1 MPRTNA
7 LSTRRTLPLAFLL
20 LFWWSI
26 LALTGS
32 LRAAVPMDI
41 QRIKARGALIVALP
55 SFDAPPFFYSEG
67 TTLRGLDIELAHGL
81 AEALEVPL
89 RFDRR
94 APTFNAV
101 IDEIAK
107 GEADVAVCKLSRTL
121 ARATRIRFSTPYLTF
136 HHALAINRL
145 RFADLAHGR
154 ELAAVIRHFT
164 GSIGVIEQSSFADF
178 AALNFPK
185 AKLVRFRDWNAVV
198 GALKRGDITAAYRD
212 EFEINCLLKSDPRMA
227 LTLRSVTLT
236 DTEDSLGI
244 AVAPGDHQLLALID
258 LYLSQRTDKL
268 TIDKVMK
275 RFDEVRR

>member
-7 LSTRRTLPLAFLL
+7 RSARRILPLALLL
-20 LFWWSI
+20 LFCWSV

-67 TTLRGLDIELAHGL
+67 TTLRGLDIELAQGL
-81 AEALEVPL
+81 AEALDVPL

-121 ARATRIRFSTPYLTF
+121 ARATRIRFSAPYLTF

>member
-7 LSTRRTLPLAFLL
+7 LSPRRALPLAFLL
-20 LFWWSI
+20 LCWWSI
-26 LALTGS
+26 LSLTGS

-41 QRIKARGALIVALP
+41 QRIKARGALIVAIP

-94 APTFNAV
+94 ASTFNAV

-121 ARATRIRFSTPYLTF
+121 ARATRIRFSAPYLTF

-154 ELAAVIRHFT
+154 ELAAVIRQFT

-178 AALNFPK
+178 AARNFPK
-185 AKLVRFRDWNAVV
+185 AKLVRFHDWNAVV

-258 LYLSQRTDKL
+258 LYLSQRIDKL

-275 RFDEVRR
+275 RFDEVKR